1 MQVTW
6 YVVPD
11 VDTGGSLSDDTLN
24 LEDLGPLVA
33 NERRRRRLSLRDA
46 AKDAGV
52 PFNTLARVE
61 RGHLP
66 DLAKF
71 KRLVEW
77 AGADVAQ
84 FFERRERTV
93 TTPEVVAQHLQ
104 TDPSLPDD
112 AAERIA
118 GLVSD
123 LYQALARPRQVTAA
137 HLRAART
144 LRPDAARATGSLIA
158 DLQDA
163 VRERGPRGT
172 QEGV

>member
-1 MQVTW
+1 M
-6 YVVPD
+6 PD
-11 VDTGGSLSDDTLN
+11 ANLH

-33 NERRRRRLSLRDA
+33 NERRRRGLSLRDA

-77 AGADVAQ
+77 AGADVSQ
-84 FFERRERTV
+84 FFERRERMV

-104 TDPSLPDD
+104 TDPNLSDD

-118 GLVSD
+118 GLVTD

-144 LRPDAARATGSLIA
+144 LRPDAARAMGSLIA
-158 DLQDA
+158 DLEDA

-172 QEGV
+172 QEGI

>member
-1 MQVTW
+1 M
-6 YVVPD
+6 
-11 VDTGGSLSDDTLN
+11 SDGTLN

-33 NERRRRRLSLRDA
+33 NERRRRGLSLRDA
-46 AKDAGV
+46 AKDVGV

-77 AGADVAQ
+77 AGVDAAQ
-84 FFERRERTV
+84 FFEPRERTV

-104 TDPSLPDD
+104 TDPNLSDG

-118 GLVSD
+118 GLVAD
-123 LYQALARPRQVTAA
+123 LYQALAQPRQVTAA

-144 LRPDAARATGSLIA
+144 LRPDAARAMGSLVA

-172 QEGV
+172 QERI

>member
-1 MQVTW
+1 M
-6 YVVPD
+6 
-11 VDTGGSLSDDTLN
+11 DDDNLN
-24 LEDLGPLVA
+24 LNLTDLGPLVA
-33 NERRRRRLSLRDA
+33 NERQRRGLSLRDA

-66 DLAKF
+66 DLVKF

-77 AGADVAQ
+77 SGADVAQ
-84 FFERRERTV
+84 FFEQRQRTV

-104 TDPSLPDD
+104 TDPSLSDD

-123 LYQALARPRQVTAA
+123 LYQALARPHQVTAA

-144 LRPDAARATGSLIA
+144 LRPDAARSVASLVG

>member
-1 MQVTW
+1 M
-6 YVVPD
+6 PD
-11 VDTGGSLSDDTLN
+11 DNLH

-33 NERRRRRLSLRDA
+33 NERRRRGLSLRDA

-104 TDPSLPDD
+104 TDPSLSDD

-123 LYQALARPRQVTAA
+123 LYRALARPRQVTAA

-144 LRPDAARATGSLIA
+144 LRPDAARAMGSLIA
-158 DLQDA
+158 DLEDA

-172 QEGV
+172 QEGI

>member
-1 MQVTW
+1 MTN
-6 YVVPD
+6 D
-11 VDTGGSLSDDTLN
+11 ALN

-33 NERRRRRLSLRDA
+33 SERRRRGMSLRDA

-71 KRLVEW
+71 RRLVEW
-77 AGADVAQ
+77 SGADVVQ

-93 TTPEVVAQHLQ
+93 TTPEVVARHLQ
-104 TDPSLPDD
+104 TDPSLSDD
-112 AAERIA
+112 AAARIA
-118 GLVSD
+118 GLVSE

-144 LRPDAARATGSLIA
+144 LRPDAARAVGSLVA

-163 VRERGPRGT
+163 VREGGRRGT

>member
-1 MQVTW
+1 M
-6 YVVPD
+6 
-11 VDTGGSLSDDTLN
+11 SDETLN

-33 NERRRRRLSLRDA
+33 NERKRRGLSLRDA
-46 AKDAGV
+46 AKEAGV

-66 DLAKF
+66 DLTKF

-77 AGADVAQ
+77 TGADVAQ

-104 TDPSLPDD
+104 TDPSLSRD
-112 AAERIA
+112 AAEHIA

-144 LRPDAARATGSLIA
+144 LRPDAGRALGSLLA
-158 DLQDA
+158 DLEAA
-163 VRERGPRGT
+163 VRERGSRGT